1 MDMSG
6 YIPWLLALV
15 TFGLVLAFAMWQR
28 RDVSKAKD
36 ERQHSAMTQ
45 GKPELRKS
53 DGSDPGTR
61 PH

>member
-1 MDMSG
+1 MEMSG

-15 TFGLVLAFAMWQR
+15 TFALVLIFAIWQR
-28 RDVSKAKD
+28 SDVRKAKR
-36 ERQHSAMTQ
+36 EHQHSAMTE